1 MAKGKSATNLAT
13 TKQEVRQRTVFM
25 PTVHLR
31 SLSFHASKMAYVT
44 SLSLLR
50 LTRRVEFL
58 EGSLYAI
65 SFKLNELE
73 VENASHSER
82 Y

>member
-1 MAKGKSATNLAT
+1 
-13 TKQEVRQRTVFM
+13 M
-25 PTVHLR
+25 PIDHLR
-31 SLSFHASKMAYVT
+31 SVSFHVSTMDYVT

-58 EGSLYAI
+58 EGSLHAI

-73 VENASHSER
+73 VENASHSQRYQTLLER
-82 Y
+82 QDILREALAVIRENA

>member
-1 MAKGKSATNLAT
+1 
-13 TKQEVRQRTVFM
+13 M
-25 PTVHLR
+25 PIGHLR
-31 SLSFHASKMAYVT
+31 SLSFHASKMNYVT

-50 LTRRVEFL
+50 LTRRGEFL

>member
-1 MAKGKSATNLAT
+1 MD
-13 TKQEVRQRTVFM
+13 
-25 PTVHLR
+25 
-31 SLSFHASKMAYVT
+31 YVT

-82 Y
+82 YQTLLERQDILREALAVLRECMTTLRRKLH